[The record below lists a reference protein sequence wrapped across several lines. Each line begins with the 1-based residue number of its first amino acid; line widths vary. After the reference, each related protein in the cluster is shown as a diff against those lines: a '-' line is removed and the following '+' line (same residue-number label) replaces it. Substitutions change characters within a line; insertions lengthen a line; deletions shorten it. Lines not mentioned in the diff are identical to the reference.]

1 MTGFPEVKN
10 IMVTFFGKSTHR
22 VSSAHGSCMVV
33 CNAWG
38 GEPSFLAEE
47 AASMNGGAAA
57 GRGCGGSAADSPK
70 MLTKLFSSQPVEKA
84 ASTKQ
89 QFFSV
94 FP

>member
-1 MTGFPEVKN
+1 
-10 IMVTFFGKSTHR
+10 MVPFLVNQLTVYHR
-22 VSSAHGSCMVV
+22 RTVLV

-47 AASMNGGAAA
+47 AASMNGGAATAAA
-57 GRGCGGSAADSPK
+57 GRGCGGGSAADSPK

-84 ASTKQ
+84 VSTKQ

>member
-1 MTGFPEVKN
+1 
-10 IMVTFFGKSTHR
+10 
-22 VSSAHGSCMVV
+22 MVV

-47 AASMNGGAAA
+47 VASMYGGGGAPAA
-57 GRGCGGSAADSPK
+57 VVGRGCGGSAADSPK

>member
-1 MTGFPEVKN
+1 
-10 IMVTFFGKSTHR
+10 MVPFFGKSTHR

-57 GRGCGGSAADSPK
+57 AGRGCGGSAAADSPK

>member
-1 MTGFPEVKN
+1 
-10 IMVTFFGKSTHR
+10 
-22 VSSAHGSCMVV
+22 MVV

-47 AASMNGGAAA
+47 AASMYGGAAAA

-89 QFFSV
+89 QFSV